1 MNFKKRIIDSFF
13 MQLLLFC
20 LVLQYDVFIKTGKRR
35 IIYIPR
41 IKKTFIKELIGSF
54 VPEIFHNLKN
64 KDLKLSTNF

>member
-1 MNFKKRIIDSFF
+1 MH
-13 MQLLLFC
+13 LLLFF
-20 LVLQYDVFIKTGKRR
+20 LVLQYNNVSIKTGKRR